1 MNLKHS
7 TRTNP
12 QAATAERG
20 KRDIAL
26 NADRSKR
33 VVSTERTCAK
43 RIT

>member
-1 MNLKHS
+1 MKLKHFA
-7 TRTNP
+7 RTNQ

-20 KRDIAL
+20 KRDIGL
-26 NADRSKR
+26 NADRKKC